1 MTFKD
6 KRPLHNF
13 RTFLKLK
20 LQLYPHSIYIW
31 VKLAFPQP
39 RLNHNINRFRELG
52 DISAQ
57 SYMAKNQHWR
67 DLTGRWHHIKT
78 EIQVLEIIAQ
88 IQNYI
93 C

>member
-1 MTFKD
+1 MSWIGF
-6 KRPLHNF
+6 
-13 RTFLKLK
+13 
-20 LQLYPHSIYIW
+20 S
-31 VKLAFPQP
+31 QP

-67 DLTGRWHHIKT
+67 DLTCRWHHIKT
-78 EIQVLEIIAQ
+78 EIQVVEIIAQ

-93 C
+93 WKPLSVELTKCGTV